1 MRLTFSF
8 ICTQMTHMWD
18 VHSVGKV
25 YLALLIFLQRSV
37 VPLATPSKFT
47 HNDDY
52 LIMEDESG
60 RVKLIRDANL
70 PSFYVTG

>member
-1 MRLTFSF
+1 MFTL
-8 ICTQMTHMWD
+8 WE
-18 VHSVGKV
+18 KL
-25 YLALLIFLQRSV
+25 YLASLIFLQRSV

>member
-1 MRLTFSF
+1 ML
-8 ICTQMTHMWD
+8 
-18 VHSVGKV
+18 
-25 YLALLIFLQRSV
+25 
-37 VPLATPSKFT
+37 LATPSKFT

>member
-1 MRLTFSF
+1 MFTL
-8 ICTQMTHMWD
+8 WE
-18 VHSVGKV
+18 KV
-25 YLALLIFLQRSV
+25 YLASLIFLQRSV
-37 VPLATPSKFT
+37 VPLVTPSKFT

>member
-1 MRLTFSF
+1 
-8 ICTQMTHMWD
+8 
-18 VHSVGKV
+18 
-25 YLALLIFLQRSV
+25 